1 MNLGPTDANDRNDHT
16 IGEVRCIFTDR
27 QPRSKKA
34 FSQRPEVLTYDV
46 NKVIHLVTSRELTY
60 GSHRVSTFKPTHLEA
75 LSDESASSV
84 GVLYNTEHRRAAQR
98 PSDAPNREPDDDDL
112 WKVVLS
118 SLLRSCLDRRG
129 LFSSASRN

>member
-1 MNLGPTDANDRNDHT
+1 MYLHRSTA
-16 IGEVRCIFTDR
+16 EVKKGIFAT
-27 QPRSKKA
+27 SC
-34 FSQRPEVLTYDV
+34 LTSYDV

-129 LFSSASRN
+129 LFSSAASRN